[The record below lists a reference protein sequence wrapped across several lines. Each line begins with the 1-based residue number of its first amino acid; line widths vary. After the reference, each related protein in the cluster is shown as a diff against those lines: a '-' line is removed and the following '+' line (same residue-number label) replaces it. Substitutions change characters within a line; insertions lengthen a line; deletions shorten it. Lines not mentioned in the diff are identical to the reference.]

1 MKKFLIL
8 SAFAFIAFGLNAQ
21 TDKAPRAEKAT
32 TETVEKK
39 QESAQ
44 QGKSAAATSQR
55 SAAVGQI
62 RGNAE
67 PSTPGTLV
75 TDKKGGEKGGES
87 CGKSSNQP
95 ASGCCSK
102 GGSTAAAG
110 KSGGCC
116 SGASGASCGKGATK
130 PEKKQ

>member
-8 SAFAFIAFGLNAQ
+8 SAFAFIAFGANAQ
-21 TDKAPRAEKAT
+21 TDAASKPGKAT

-39 QESAQ
+39 QEAAP
-44 QGKSAAATSQR
+44 QGKTAAATSQR
-55 SAAVGQI
+55 SARVGQ
-62 RGNAE
+62 
-67 PSTPGTLV
+67 V
-75 TDKKGGEKGGES
+75 KGGTTDAAPAAGTPQSKDEKAGES
-87 CGKSSNQP
+87 CGKSGGQ
-95 ASGCCSK
+95 AAAGCCSK